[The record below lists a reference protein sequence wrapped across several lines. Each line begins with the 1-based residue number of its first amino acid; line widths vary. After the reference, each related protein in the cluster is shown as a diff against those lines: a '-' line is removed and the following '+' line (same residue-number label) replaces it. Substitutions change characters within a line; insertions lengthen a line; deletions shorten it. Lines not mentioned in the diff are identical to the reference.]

1 MAVGI
6 NPTKVWGSD
15 KFAPRIS
22 QMIDGMA
29 KEDPPTMK
37 KLPVEVDVPEYIA
50 KAGKDHAASTLTTT
64 VGDLTLIAFYYLLR
78 VGEYTVKGARNETK
92 QTRQFKLADVTFF
105 YKNKY
110 GQLRQLRRDAT
121 DEEIMKAHSATL
133 KLDNQKNGW
142 KGVCVHQEANGDEF
156 MCPV

>member
-22 QMIDGMA
+22 QMIYGMS
-29 KEDPPTMK
+29 KENPPTMK

-50 KAGKDHAASTLTTT
+50 KAGRDQVASPLTVV
-64 VGDLTLIAFYYLLR
+64 VGDLTFIAFYYLLCI
-78 VGEYTVKGARNETK
+78 GEYMVKGESNK
-92 QTRQFKLADVTFF
+92 SNQKKQFKLSDVKFF

-110 GQLRQLRRDAT
+110 GQLRQL
-121 DEEIMKAHSATL
+121 
-133 KLDNQKNGW
+133 
-142 KGVCVHQEANGDEF
+142 
-156 MCPV
+156 